1 MHPSSWWCVPEE
13 LLQGLPPVVGDAPRV
28 LVLGSFPGEESLRR
42 QAYYAHPRNLFWP
55 IMGELVGAGPDLPYP
70 ARLQRL
76 AEAGIALWDV
86 LEGCRREGSLDQRI
100 EPASMRVNALADL
113 VARHPSL
120 RGCCL
125 NGSTAGRLYH
135 RLKGLD
141 RPALPGI
148 VLPST
153 SPAHARMPLAEKL
166 ERWRAAILPQ
176 LGPASL
182 RA

>member
-1 MHPSSWWCVPEE
+1 MPDD
-13 LLQGLPPVVGDAPRV
+13 LLHGLPPVVGTSPRV
-28 LVLGSFPGEESLRR
+28 LVFGSFPGEESLRR
-42 QAYYAHPRNLFWP
+42 QATYAHPRNLFWP
-55 IMGELVGAGPDLPYP
+55 IMGELVGAGPELPYA

-125 NGSTAGRLYH
+125 NGATAARLFH
-135 RLKGLD
+135 RLKGAE
-141 RPALPGI
+141 RPPLPGI

-166 ERWRAAILPQ
+166 ERWRVAILPQ
-176 LGPASL
+176 LDPSS
-182 RA
+182 RRE